1 MKITQLQVLKDK
13 ITETRIVET
22 ALPSEA
28 DLKDGEILFSL
39 DRFSLTAN
47 NVTYAAIGDRFS
59 YWQYFPAQDG
69 WGNVPVWGFANV
81 IASKC
86 PDVKVGE
93 RFYGYYPMTTH
104 LVVKPGKITPNQF
117 IDVMDHRLKLHTVY
131 NQYIRTSNDAGYRED
146 QEDLQ
151 ALLRPLFMT
160 SFLLDDFIADSG
172 FFGGEQVVISSAS
185 SKTAFGMA
193 FLLKK
198 NHGAKCKVLGLT
210 SPGNIEFV
218 KALGCY
224 DQVVSYDDVAKLDAS
239 RKSFYVD
246 FSGNSGQRK
255 SVHDHF
261 GEQLTYDCIVG
272 SSHWDQS
279 GWLEDLAGPK
289 PTIFFAPD
297 QASKRL
303 KEWGG
308 AEFQARYA
316 KAWSAFLD
324 VAKTGLTINNLCG
337 VETLRDSWLQIVE
350 GKARPDQGMVF
361 TLHK

>member
-1 MKITQLQVLKDK
+1 MTITQMQVLKDK
-13 ITETRIVET
+13 ITETRFVET
-22 ALPSEA
+22 ALPTEA
-28 DLKDGEILFSL
+28 DLKDGEILFAL

-59 YWQYFPAQDG
+59 YWQYFPAEGG

-81 IASKC
+81 VASKC

-117 IDVMDHRLKLHTVY
+117 IDEMDHRLKLHTVY

-160 SFLLDDFIADSG
+160 SFLLDDYIADNE
-172 FFGGEQVVISSAS
+172 FFGADQIVISSAS

-198 NHGAKCKVLGLT
+198 NHGARCKIVGLT

-224 DQVVSYDDVAKLDAS
+224 DQVVTYDEVDQLDGQS
-239 RKSFYVD
+239 KSFYVD
-246 FSGNSGQRK
+246 FSGNSAQRK

-261 GEQLTYDCIVG
+261 GEHLTYDCIVG

-279 GWLEDLAGPK
+279 GGLTDLAGPQ
-289 PTIFFAPD
+289 PIIFFAPD

-308 AEFQARYA
+308 AGFQTRYA
-316 KAWSAFLD
+316 EAWAAFLD
-324 VAKTGLTINNLCG
+324 VAKTGLTINNLNG
-337 VETLRDSWLQIVE
+337 VEALKDAWLQIVE
-350 GKARPDQGMVF
+350 GKARPDQGMIF